1 MKRKILLSP
10 ACRAP
15 QLWGYAGEKDHSVL
29 IVELSKD
36 IADCDFCQAEITIK
50 GNLYRTDDLG
60 IIDSKVSFELTT
72 AMVEESG
79 LITAQI
85 VGYVVDE
92 NGNILEIAKSEIYT
106 GNIKKSSSGKLTP
119 ADSNPSLLDRI
130 LAKVHVLIEK
140 AHTHLN
146 KSILD
151 RFGEDEH
158 GGLIYAGKEISS
170 GGVQSLTAFPETASE
185 GDVILLHRCNEIS
198 VDDSYGGV
206 ILDLP
211 AIASFGLPDEYKEY
225 DYYERVWEFAT
236 INPNGTAF
244 SLRLHSY
251 ISLDANGEECVLT
264 NLTLVS
270 DTVAD
275 NWYWK
280 DGELSTEIPS
290 ASPDPLPL
298 YIPLGNVDSF
308 SCTKKLIKD
317 FREYEDTD
325 ETVIFRTAP
334 RHYAYMGG
342 NWQLVKGSDV
352 ADGAIIGTVK
362 SIEKDE
368 KKFLQL
374 GLLDSHDLRL
384 NDEIPKNIYIP
395 VDGIKNI
402 EENIGGVIV
411 NSAEIML
418 PTGSGG
424 IKSVSALPDIANEGD
439 VVYYCPP
446 PNTLT
451 SADIGKTIHLNLAEF
466 DRLKADVIAN
476 PGMEYW
482 AYVYLYG
489 VRGEGSIGVG
499 AYTRRNVAYVC
510 FYYILDRNDDEI
522 SFEWV
527 LDNESNS
534 FSVNAESCYI
544 TKNGETTY
552 ITEPFDRF
560 TIGDIEDAKY
570 ELVDECDTDHPWGTY
585 SLFYTE
591 PRFYRFTNGAWVEIL
606 TPEADTSDIW
616 TAIDEIRDGIDEVET
631 LIDESGVLD
640 E

>member
-280 DGELSTEIPS
+280 GGELSTEIPS
-290 ASPDPLPL
+290 ASPDPLPI
-298 YIPLGNVDSF
+298 YIPLGNVDGF
-308 SCTKKLIKD
+308 SSTKKLIKD

-362 SIEKDE
+362 PIEKDG

-384 NDEIPKNIYIP
+384 NDNIPKNIYIP
-395 VDGIKNI
+395 VDDIKSI
-402 EENIGGVIV
+402 TENIGGVIV

-418 PTGSGG
+418 PTGSDNEILDTIVNNNGAIEIDGITLLSKNDGAVITKREFVDSEGITYYKLTFGSLNGAIPQYVMIPCLSSNLLTGGDASGFRLNMNLHEHKDLAVLNKLTEDENGKLLFDGKEIGGDTEEIWQAINDIQGG
-424 IKSVSALPDIANEGD
+424 I
-439 VVYYCPP
+439 
-446 PNTLT
+446 T
-451 SADIGKTIHLNLAEF
+451 
-466 DRLKADVIAN
+466 
-476 PGMEYW
+476 
-482 AYVYLYG
+482 
-489 VRGEGSIGVG
+489 
-499 AYTRRNVAYVC
+499 
-510 FYYILDRNDDEI
+510 EI
-522 SFEWV
+522 
-527 LDNESNS
+527 
-534 FSVNAESCYI
+534 
-544 TKNGETTY
+544 
-552 ITEPFDRF
+552 
-560 TIGDIEDAKY
+560 
-570 ELVDECDTDHPWGTY
+570 
-585 SLFYTE
+585 
-591 PRFYRFTNGAWVEIL
+591 
-606 TPEADTSDIW
+606 
-616 TAIDEIRDGIDEVET
+616 ET
-631 LIDESGVLD
+631 LIDESGVL